1 MMQSLK
7 KLFLM
12 QVDDMT
18 HDDEEYS
25 LQKPHF

>member
-7 KLFLM
+7 NFFM
-12 QVDDMT
+12 QADDMT

>member
-7 KLFLM
+7 KTFM
-12 QVDDMT
+12 QAADDMT